1 MANSNIVG
9 VKYIGGK
16 PRKEDNVAGTGAVWV
31 PGQVINFTQDVASK
45 LVQFNTVWELVGAN
59 PNGETYLGTKK
70 NPALAIEPV
79 PFININEMD
88 AASLVA
94 YARVE
99 FNKVLD
105 AGTEIEA
112 LRTQVHGLMVNQTL
126 DEAETAN
133 QKEQLYNISLQVTE
147 SERDAFLA
155 GDLILR
161 LVPKLDEGPAVPVIF
176 KAEMLEGIGLTDLQ
190 PSNVIVLESN
200 NNIATITKPTTE
212 PLNEQ
217 STTTETANAQVENQ
231 DEPLEVTLAK
241 LDKKALREMCKE
253 LGIPVSNTMSEVVL
267 RNKLLAKA
275 GAK

>member
-59 PNGETYLGTKK
+59 QNGETYLGSKK

-126 DEAETAN
+126 DEAETSN
-133 QKEQLYNISLQVTE
+133 QKEQLYKISLQVTR

-161 LVPKLDEGPAVPVIF
+161 LVPKFDQAPALPVIL
-176 KAEMLEGIGLTDLQ
+176 KAEMLDGIGLTDLQ

-200 NNIATITKPTTE
+200 DDIATINKPTTE

-217 STTTETANAQVENQ
+217 STATEADNAQSDNQ

-253 LGIPVSNTMSEVVL
+253 LGIPVSNTMSEEVL